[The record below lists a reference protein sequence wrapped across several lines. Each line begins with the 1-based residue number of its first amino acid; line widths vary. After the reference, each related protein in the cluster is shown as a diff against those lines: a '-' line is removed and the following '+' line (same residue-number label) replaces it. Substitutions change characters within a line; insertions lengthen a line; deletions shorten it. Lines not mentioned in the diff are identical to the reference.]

1 MLRQKS
7 NRKLSTY
14 TRGCF
19 LIHNKEIKMIFN
31 KSTIYAYIWK
41 VTRPKDDKG
50 NPRNYLELQISTSEK
65 SRDDNTTAFSV
76 WFPRV
81 IGHAFNNLKGLAEG
95 KYEKAIPLTITQSK
109 FTNEKYE
116 AKDGTTKSAFKF
128 IILEATLDNK
138 QKEEPKEEPKE
149 EAKEEPKA
157 DGSCPW

>member
-1 MLRQKS
+1 
-7 NRKLSTY
+7 
-14 TRGCF
+14 
-19 LIHNKEIKMIFN
+19 MIFN

-116 AKDGTTKSAFKF
+116 AK
-128 IILEATLDNK
+128 
-138 QKEEPKEEPKE
+138 
-149 EAKEEPKA
+149 EEPKA

>member
-1 MLRQKS
+1 
-7 NRKLSTY
+7 
-14 TRGCF
+14 
-19 LIHNKEIKMIFN
+19 MIFN

-128 IILEATLDNK
+128 IILEASLENK
-138 QKEEPKEEPKE
+138 ASEDKKEDPKEEPAKDDNKE
-149 EAKEEPKA
+149 
-157 DGSCPW
+157 DGCPW

>member
-1 MLRQKS
+1 
-7 NRKLSTY
+7 
-14 TRGCF
+14 
-19 LIHNKEIKMIFN
+19 MIFN

-65 SRDDNTTAFSV
+65 SRDDNSNTFSV

-128 IILEATLDNK
+128 IILEASLENNAGGDK
-138 QKEEPKEEPKE
+138 KEEPKEEPAKGDNKE
-149 EAKEEPKA
+149 
-157 DGSCPW
+157 DGCPW